1 VKEGDEVI
9 SAAFVEG
16 LTAAASVGMGCGT
29 CCGSGMS
36 AALYGYLTT
45 HMKNIKQSFIGFFD
59 FFSGKLIAVVSLCC
73 TASIVGSNIIDES
86 GNVFGIKAAVIVDI
100 FMLSMGIW
108 MLIGWIREYRG
119 HKSCK
124 SCGGCKEHTKKTE
137 YRKSNHAAL
146 IGMGISYG
154 LSPCAP
160 LILMTGYAS
169 LLPLGYAAL
178 LGAVFALASTVSPM
192 LFMLLI
198 SGVLAGKMYKEIPQY
213 LKWFRLACYVL
224 LIVLFSVSLI
234 KEAVML

>member
-1 VKEGDEVI
+1 MVSTVFLE
-9 SAAFVEG
+9 S

-29 CCGSGMS
+29 CCGSGIS

-59 FFSGKLIAVVSLCC
+59 FFIGKLIAVISLCC
-73 TASIVGSNIIDES
+73 IASAVGSNIIDEG
-86 GNVFGIKAAVIVDI
+86 GNVFGIKAAVIVDG
-100 FMLSMGIW
+100 FMLAMSIW
-108 MLIGWIREYRG
+108 MLIGWIRERTG

-154 LSPCAP
+154 LTPCAP
-160 LILMTGYAS
+160 LILMTGYAAS
-169 LLPLGYAAL
+169 LPFGYAAM
-178 LGAVFALASTVSPM
+178 LGTVFALASTISPM

-213 LKWFRLACYVL
+213 LTWFRLACYVL
-224 LIVLFSVSLI
+224 LIGLFSVSLI
-234 KEAVML
+234 REAVML

>member
-1 VKEGDEVI
+1 M
-9 SAAFVEG
+9 AFAVFLES
-16 LTAAASVGMGCGT
+16 LTAAASVGVGCGT
-29 CCGSGMS
+29 CCGSGIS

-45 HMKNIKQSFIGFFD
+45 HMKNFKQSFIGFVD

-73 TASIVGSNIIDES
+73 IASIVGSNIIDES
-86 GNVFGIKAAVIVDI
+86 GNVFGIKAALIVDI
-100 FMLSMGIW
+100 FMLTMGIW
-108 MLIGWIREYRG
+108 MLIGWIREQTG

-124 SCGGCKEHTKKTE
+124 SCGGCKDKHKKTE
-137 YRKSNHAAL
+137 YRKTNHAAL

-160 LILMTGYAS
+160 LILMTGYAAS
-169 LLPLGYAAL
+169 LPLGYAAL
-178 LGAVFALASTVSPM
+178 LGAVFALASTISPM
-192 LFMLLI
+192 LFMLLV

-234 KEAVML
+234 KEAILL